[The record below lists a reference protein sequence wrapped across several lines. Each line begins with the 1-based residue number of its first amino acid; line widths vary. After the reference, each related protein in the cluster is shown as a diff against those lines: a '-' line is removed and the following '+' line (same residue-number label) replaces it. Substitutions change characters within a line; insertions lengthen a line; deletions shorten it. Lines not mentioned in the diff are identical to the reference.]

1 MFPAPTWVKP
11 RPEALRVVR
20 LAACAPVCSVPPL
33 LAVLCQVNR
42 GPATVSSFEG
52 VANGGVSASAMAGE
66 VIVGL
71 LCVHDS
77 WGRSHS

>member
-1 MFPAPTWVKP
+1 MKESERNPVFPAPTWVKQ

-20 LAACAPVCSVPPL
+20 LAPCAPVCTVPPL

-42 GPATVSSFEG
+42 GPAAGSSFEG
-52 VANGGVSASAMAGE
+52 VANGGVSVSAMAQV

-71 LCVHDS
+71 L
-77 WGRSHS
+77 